1 MDFLE
6 AIGWHI
12 LDYFN
17 LPLKTKRIIFH
28 EVTKSALQKSIQN
41 PTIINMNNN
50 NTDSLD
56 SKIET
61 SIERLSTVLDSMNVN
76 KTTEAM
82 NNVSLYKVINED
94 FNESLPVKWFII
106 SFIIVITLLSL
117 SYYINTTN
125 HSNT

>member
-1 MDFLE
+1 
-6 AIGWHI
+6 
-12 LDYFN
+12 
-17 LPLKTKRIIFH
+17 
-28 EVTKSALQKSIQN
+28 
-41 PTIINMNNN
+41 MNNN